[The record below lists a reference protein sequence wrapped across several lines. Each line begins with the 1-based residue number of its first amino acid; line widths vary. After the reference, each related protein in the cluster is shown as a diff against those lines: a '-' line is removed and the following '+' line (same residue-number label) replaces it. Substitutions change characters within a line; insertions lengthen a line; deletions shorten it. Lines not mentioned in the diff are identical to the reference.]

1 MKIATYNINN
11 VNRRLPNLL
20 AWLKRARPDIV
31 CLQELKAADE
41 AFPQAELRKAG
52 YHALWR
58 GQKTWNG
65 VAILS
70 RKPPILTRKAL
81 PGDPGDAQSRYIEA
95 AIDGLLDRLPLP
107 PQRQSAAR
115 AEVQVQARLVR
126 PPAGARQKTAEERRT
141 RRTGRRLQCRAD
153 RLRHLFHEFLEGRC
167 AGPT

>member
-41 AFPQAELRKAG
+41 AFPQAPLRKAG

-70 RKPPILTRKAL
+70 RKPPILTRNAL
-81 PGDPGDAQSRYIEA
+81 PGDAGGRWTLGNHDVTSTHATGVDQSLAQPVA
-95 AIDGLLDRLPLP
+95 
-107 PQRQSAAR
+107 
-115 AEVQVQARLVR
+115 
-126 PPAGARQKTAEERRT
+126 
-141 RRTGRRLQCRAD
+141 
-153 RLRHLFHEFLEGRC
+153 GRC
-167 AGPT
+167 SNEAPWCNCGWRAAGRTLA